1 LLTGSFIARI
11 LNLSPSRKSVWATMR
26 LLVAEADRALAE
38 SLQSRFQQEHFSVQ
52 LITDSERLSV
62 LPESAAFD
70 LVLLDTNFAGQPGSN
85 PLRGIVL
92 RWPDTPVILLS
103 GETAVEER
111 VRGLNDGADD
121 FVVKPFAFAELLAR
135 ANAILRRGN
144 RPSRDVVIFED
155 LEVNRV
161 SHEVRRG
168 GRVIELSPKEYALL
182 EYLLRNPGHPVGR
195 SKIIEEV
202 WQMEADRLTNVV
214 DVYINYLRCKID
226 AGSERPLIR
235 TIRGVGYQIGGNQ
248 VRG

>member
-1 LLTGSFIARI
+1 
-11 LNLSPSRKSVWATMR
+11 MR

-52 LITDSERLSV
+52 LMTDSEPLSL
-62 LPESAAFD
+62 LPENSAFA
-70 LVLLDTNFAGQPGSN
+70 LVLLDTNFAGPPGGS
-85 PLRGIVL
+85 PLRGIL
-92 RWPDTPVILLS
+92 RRWPHTPVILLS

-111 VRGLNDGADD
+111 VRGLNNGADD

-144 RPSRDVVIFED
+144 RPSREVFIFED

-161 SHEVRRG
+161 THGVRRG
-168 GRVIELSPKEYALL
+168 GRAVELSPKEYALL
-182 EYLLRNPGHPVGR
+182 EYLLRNAGHPISR
-195 SKIIEEV
+195 SRIIEEV

-214 DVYINYLRCKID
+214 DVYINYLRHKID

-248 VRG
+248 VPG